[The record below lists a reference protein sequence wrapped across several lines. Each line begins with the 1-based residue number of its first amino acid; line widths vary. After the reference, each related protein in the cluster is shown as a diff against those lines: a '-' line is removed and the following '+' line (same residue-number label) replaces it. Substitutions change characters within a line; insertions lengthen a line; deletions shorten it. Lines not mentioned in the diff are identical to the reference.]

1 MPPGTTDLRRL
12 RFFVELARDLHFGRS
27 AERQHVSQPTLSQ
40 QIKRLE
46 DELGVALFVRPA
58 GTVTLTPAGAR
69 LLPRAEELL
78 AHAEAFN
85 ALAADLAAD
94 PDAAAVPE
102 RGAGGRSPA
111 GRAYGAPAYGNRR
124 NRMRTAGG

>member
-1 MPPGTTDLRRL
+1 MPRGTTDLRRL

-69 LLPRAEELL
+69 LLPQADELL
-78 AHAEAFN
+78 RHAASFN
-85 ALAADLAAD
+85 ALAAGLAREAAD
-94 PDAAAVPE
+94 A
-102 RGAGGRSPA
+102 GARPA
-111 GRAYGAPAYGNRR
+111 TGAYAPGARGNRKR
-124 NRMRTAGG
+124 RLGTAGG

>member
-1 MPPGTTDLRRL
+1 MPLGTTDLRRL

-78 AHAEAFN
+78 THAEAFN
-85 ALAADLAAD
+85 ALAADLAAE
-94 PDAAAVPE
+94 PPAEPPKE
-102 RGAGGRSPA
+102 RAPGSRAPA
-111 GRAYGAPAYGNRR
+111 GRAYGTAAYGNRR

>member
-1 MPPGTTDLRRL
+1 MPLGTTDLRRL

-69 LLPRAEELL
+69 LLPQAEELL
-78 AHAEAFN
+78 RHAAAFN
-85 ALAADLAAD
+85 ALAAGLAREATTD
-94 PDAAAVPE
+94 PQAAAGRPAA
-102 RGAGGRSPA
+102 GA
-111 GRAYGAPAYGNRR
+111 YAPARRGNRKR
-124 NRMRTAGG
+124 RMGTAGG

>member
-1 MPPGTTDLRRL
+1 MPRGTTDLRRL

-58 GTVTLTPAGAR
+58 GTVTLTPEGAR
-69 LLPRAEELL
+69 LLPHAEELL
-78 AHAEAFN
+78 RQAASFN
-85 ALAADLAAD
+85 ALAAGLARE
-94 PDAAAVPE
+94 AA
-102 RGAGGRSPA
+102 GAPPSPA
-111 GRAYGAPAYGNRR
+111 PRPAAGAYARTPRGNRKR
-124 NRMRTAGG
+124 RLGTAGG